1 MCARRTPILAFL
13 LLAGLPSLHAA
24 PGVAADPHDLY
35 ETARTRLGA
44 GDLREA
50 AEALARLQSLITSHP
65 DWDPDGAYANHLVPS
80 LRARVHRLQVAE
92 SRLDEFADHAL
103 DAVKPPDIRNEM
115 STVKQ
120 YTHWATCVI
129 NHLRMERDAIVETS
143 VPDAEEKALL
153 IQTDSYARS
162 ERLLEQDVL
171 AKMAEVAGDDILGLL
186 AGNPELD
193 SVLVRFRQLKQEV
206 MKGVAEN
213 ERLAQRL
220 KESDARNERLLGV
233 VADVVTDAAAAPAH
247 GGKTPSVDERFARF
261 LDAEREG
268 LRQQRALTSTERDLL
283 QASLERYR
291 KSNRALVA
299 AGVISD
305 QSARL
310 KAIAQAVDELPPA
323 EAPAASSPSSGWL
336 RTVFVA
342 LFASGGAFLAGRAAR
357 RRRRPAAETPPAPR
371 RLAA

>member
-1 MCARRTPILAFL
+1 
-13 LLAGLPSLHAA
+13 
-24 PGVAADPHDLY
+24 
-35 ETARTRLGA
+35 
-44 GDLREA
+44 
-50 AEALARLQSLITSHP
+50 
-65 DWDPDGAYANHLVPS
+65 
-80 LRARVHRLQVAE
+80 
-92 SRLDEFADHAL
+92 
-103 DAVKPPDIRNEM
+103 M

-120 YTHWATCVI
+120 YTHWATCVVQR
-129 NHLRMERDAIVETS
+129 LRTERDAIVETS

-153 IQTDSYARS
+153 LQTASYART

-171 AKMAEVAGDDILGLL
+171 AKMAEAAGDDILGLL

-233 VADVVTDAAAAPAH
+233 VADVVTEAAGAPAH
-247 GGKTPSVDERFARF
+247 GGKTGSVDERFARF

-268 LRQQRALTSTERDLL
+268 LRPPRALTSTERERI
-283 QASLERYR
+283 QGNLERHR

-305 QSARL
+305 QRARL
-310 KAIAQAVDELPPA
+310 EAIAKALAELPPA
-323 EAPAASSPSSGWL
+323 KEAAAAAPAAGWL
-336 RTVFVA
+336 RTMCIA
-342 LFASGGAFLAGRAAR
+342 LLASGGGFILGRVVG
-357 RRRRPAAETPPAPR
+357 RRRRPAAALPSAPR